1 MTDPRFIHLRFH
13 SEYSITDGIVRVDPM
28 IHAVEK
34 SGGVAIG
41 ICDLMNIFGGL
52 RFYTHAL
59 AAGIKPILGCD
70 LRVMNPKDLKKPYR
84 LGVYCM
90 NHEGYHSLCVLL
102 TKAFLTKL
110 SLIHI

>member
-41 ICDLMNIFGGL
+41 ICDLMNIF
-52 RFYTHAL
+52 
-59 AAGIKPILGCD
+59 
-70 LRVMNPKDLKKPYR
+70 
-84 LGVYCM
+84 
-90 NHEGYHSLCVLL
+90 
-102 TKAFLTKL
+102 L

>member
-52 RFYTHAL
+52 RFIRMRSPPASSRFSDAT
-59 AAGIKPILGCD
+59 
-70 LRVMNPKDLKKPYR
+70 
-84 LGVYCM
+84 
-90 NHEGYHSLCVLL
+90 
-102 TKAFLTKL
+102 
-110 SLIHI
+110 

>member
-52 RFYTHAL
+52 RWNFIRRHWRPASSRFSDAT
-59 AAGIKPILGCD
+59 
-70 LRVMNPKDLKKPYR
+70 
-84 LGVYCM
+84 
-90 NHEGYHSLCVLL
+90 
-102 TKAFLTKL
+102 
-110 SLIHI
+110 